1 MIRPVALTDAEQICA
16 IYNYYVENTVVTFEE
31 KPVSPSE
38 MSQRIKKVTS
48 SLPWLVSELDGQVC
62 GYAYATHYRTR
73 AAYKFT
79 VESSLYLAPDRI
91 GQGLGTELLSA
102 LLDELRERKLHCVIA
117 GISLPNP
124 ASVALSEKFGFR
136 KVAELIEVG
145 WKQDRWVDVGYWELI
160 I

>member
-16 IYNYYVENTVVTFEE
+16 IYNYYVEKTVVTFEE

-38 MSQRIKKVTS
+38 MSQRIDQVTS
-48 SLPWLVSELDGQVC
+48 SFPWLVSEVDSAVC
-62 GYAYATHYRTR
+62 GYAYATRYRTR

-79 VESSLYLAPDRI
+79 VESSLYLAPDRT
-91 GQGLGTELLSA
+91 GQSLGTELLSA

-136 KVAELIEVG
+136 KVAELKEVG
-145 WKQDRWVDVGYWELI
+145 WKQGRWVDVGYWELI
-160 I
+160 L